1 MPALKSAKLPTMK
14 TLCDAASVAEIKARL
29 ALLTPQSQHLWG
41 KMGPAQML
49 AHCSAALEVP
59 LGDKSPPQIMIGRLI
74 GWMFK
79 SEFTGEKEF
88 RKNSPTD
95 PSFIIDREC
104 DFAAERSRLIGLID
118 RFAAAD
124 PAACAK
130 QRHSF
135 FGKLTGAEWGLG
147 SYKHLDHHLRQFGV

>member
-1 MPALKSAKLPTMK
+1 MK
-14 TLCDAASVAEIKARL
+14 TLCDRGSAAEIKARL

-49 AHCSAALEVP
+49 AHCSAALEAP
-59 LGDKSPPQIMIGRLI
+59 LGDKVPQQVLIGRLI

-79 SEFTGEKEF
+79 SEFTNDKEF

-95 PSFIIDREC
+95 PSFIINREC
-104 DFAAERSRLIGLID
+104 DFDAERARLATLID

-124 PAACAK
+124 PATCG
-130 QRHSF
+130 QHRHSF
-135 FGKLTGAEWGLG
+135 FGKLTGAEWGIG
-147 SYKHLDHHLRQFGV
+147 TYKHLDHHLRQFGV

>member
-1 MPALKSAKLPTMK
+1 MK
-14 TLCDAASVAEIKARL
+14 TLCDAGSAAEIKARL

-41 KMGPAQML
+41 KMGAAQML

-59 LGDKSPPQIMIGRLI
+59 LGDKVSRQVLIGRLI

-79 SEFTGEKEF
+79 SEFTNEKDF

-95 PSFIIDREC
+95 PSFIINREC
-104 DFAAERSRLIGLID
+104 DFAVERARLDGLID

-124 PAACAK
+124 PNACA
-130 QRHSF
+130 QHRHSF
-135 FGKLTGAEWGLG
+135 FGKLTGAEWGIG
-147 SYKHLDHHLRQFGV
+147 TYKHLDHHLRQFGV